1 MDIASAYTG
10 IKFIKE
16 SLSFI
21 LNAKIEAATRE
32 KISEVL
38 ERLGTVQDTLF
49 YLREELSR
57 LQIENFELKEKL
69 NAAEDWKGKL
79 AEYELK
85 ETQGGAVVYQFRGNP
100 THYVCP
106 SCLNKKEIHILQDR
120 RVGSGIFDCPGCS
133 KTFPIKR
140 KNYTE

>member
-10 IKFIKE
+10 IKFIKD
-16 SLSFI
+16 SLLFI
-21 LNAKIEAATRE
+21 LNAKIESTVKE
-32 KISEVL
+32 KINEVL
-38 ERLGTVQDTLF
+38 EKLGAVQDTLF
-49 YLREELSR
+49 YLREELSQ
-57 LQIENFELKEKL
+57 LQTENYGLKEKL
-69 NAAEDWKGKL
+69 NAAEDWKAKL

-100 THYVCP
+100 IHYVCP

-120 RVGSGIFDCPGCS
+120 RVMSGVFDCPGCS

-140 KNYTE
+140 NNYEG